1 MRSTIALTCFCLSL
15 CACTTQED
23 MKQRVSNGIS
33 LPNFSLGL
41 MGQVV
46 PDLPKRAIA
55 EDVNKTR
62 LVLCL
67 KEVQFLPSTAPSI
80 PVRVAVTEGEVAIG
94 RERYEFAGFR
104 VPRGEYYAVTLL
116 VSNGCGPESGVIE
129 NSKGRFA
136 LHGDVELTWRIPV
149 TVGDTQTGI
158 WLPTRS
164 LLAAASRVGAAE
176 FAAQALQQSLKDL
189 EEEIRVARTK
199 REARDPIRAGAGFPT
214 PSSDVDKDS
223 R

>member
-15 CACTTQED
+15 CACTIQDE
-23 MKQRVSNGIS
+23 MNQRISKGIS

-41 MGQVV
+41 MGRML
-46 PDLPKRAIA
+46 PEFPKRAAA
-55 EDVNKTR
+55 EDTSKTR

-67 KEVQFLPSTAPSI
+67 KEVQFLPSIPPSF
-80 PVRVAVTEGEVAIG
+80 PVRIPIGEGQVAIG
-94 RERYEFAGFR
+94 AERYEFAGIR

-116 VSNGCGPESGVIE
+116 TSNGCGPESGVVE
-129 NSKGRFA
+129 NAKGRFPFK
-136 LHGDVELTWRIPV
+136 GEVEFTWRIPV

-164 LLAAASRVGAAE
+164 LLTAASRVRQAE
-176 FAAQALQQSLKDL
+176 LAVKALQLSLKIL
-189 EEEIRVARTK
+189 EEEIRLARAK
-199 REARDPIRAGAGFPT
+199 REARDPVRAGAGFPT
-214 PSSDVDKDS
+214 LSTDVDKDS